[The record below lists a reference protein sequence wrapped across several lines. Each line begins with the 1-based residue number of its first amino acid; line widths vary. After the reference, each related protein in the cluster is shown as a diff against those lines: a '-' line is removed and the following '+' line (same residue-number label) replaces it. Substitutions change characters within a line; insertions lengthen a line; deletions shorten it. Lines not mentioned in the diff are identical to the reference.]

1 MKKEELKKE
10 IERIEEIVR
19 RLLKSI
25 KKEKLNANCYHADFY
40 KK

>member
-1 MKKEELKKE
+1 MKTEKELEQM
-10 IERIEEIVR
+10 RIEEIVR